1 MKFFASMML
10 LCSFVV
16 TPCFTPAAHAEAGVK
31 DVIATVERGYN
42 SLNDLQ
48 ASFVQKSYVPSL
60 KRDQAGSGTLFIR
73 KGSGSAAMFRFDYR
87 KPKQLIVSDGRSI
100 WFYLPENR
108 QVMQSNVRNM
118 FEGDNGIALNYLTGM
133 GRISRDFS
141 ISPMKGL
148 RDASGNY
155 LLELVPKKQ
164 GRNLAKLQLTVSAEA
179 VDKYLRD
186 GSLKNTF
193 PIVSS
198 VVTDQFGTRT
208 SISFSNVKVNRGLKN
223 SLFTFK
229 VPAGVEVIKP

>member
-1 MKFFASMML
+1 MKFLTSMML
-10 LCSFVV
+10 LCSFAV
-16 TPCFTPAAHAEAGVK
+16 TPCFIPAAMAAAGVQ
-31 DVIATVERGYN
+31 DVIATVERGY
-42 SLNDLQ
+42 SSMSDLQ

-60 KRDQAGSGTLFIR
+60 KRDQTGNGTLFIK

-87 KPKQLIVSDGRSI
+87 KPKQLIVSDGRSV
-100 WFYLPENR
+100 WFYLPENN
-108 QVMQSNVRNM
+108 QVMQSSVRNM

-164 GRNLAKLQLTVSAEA
+164 GKNLSKLQLTVSADA
-179 VDKYLRD
+179 VAKYQKD
-186 GSLKNTF
+186 GNVKNTF

-198 VVTDQFGTRT
+198 VVFDQFGTRT
-208 SISFSNVKVNRGLKN
+208 SISFSNVKVNRGLKS